1 MSQRLGRSYSKST
14 HQPENISSG
23 NKIKDP
29 LDEIRAWSFV
39 FNVTL
44 NNIAVI
50 PWWSV
55 LLVEQTGLPGENH
68 RSVASHWLM
77 KYVNVFNY
85 CECDRSTIHD
95 YIPEFHTVKYQCCDG
110 KHCTTEGKSEKKISL
125 PKSSIFLYTAIKCE
139 ISCKNL
145 PPKFGINVSLHFFCR
160 LSWLLD
166 WWIDK

>member
-68 RSVASHWLM
+68 RSVASH
-77 KYVNVFNY
+77 
-85 CECDRSTIHD
+85 
-95 YIPEFHTVKYQCCDG
+95 
-110 KHCTTEGKSEKKISL
+110 
-125 PKSSIFLYTAIKCE
+125 
-139 ISCKNL
+139 
-145 PPKFGINVSLHFFCR
+145 
-160 LSWLLD
+160 
-166 WWIDK
+166 